1 MELIDGK
8 TYARPDGTRETIGG
22 TCKDYPAWVW
32 SIAGN
37 WYERTTGKFVA
48 VATQRDGNGKEAY
61 RPEVS
66 ESETRALITEV
77 DPESKT
83 LPEMLREFVT
93 ALENA
98 MPGELDAVARSC
110 DELYVGFKGT
120 SRFRRIARNMAPV
133 LHGLR
138 QKRK

>member
-22 TCKDYPAWVW
+22 TCPEYPAYCWT
-32 SIAGN
+32 IGGN
-37 WYERTTGKFVA
+37 WYERATGRYIAFA
-48 VATQRDGNGKEAY
+48 RQRDAQGNEVY
-61 RPEVS
+61 RHVVS
-66 ESETRALITEV
+66 EVEGNTLITEV
-77 DPESKT
+77 DPDSKT

-93 ALENA
+93 ALEHA
-98 MPGELDAVARSC
+98 RPSELDTVARSC
-110 DELYVGFKGT
+110 DELYIGFKGT
-120 SRFRRIARNMAPV
+120 SRFRRIARNLAPV